1 MQIWTNYRSSCSQVT
16 KWLFYRFWK
25 ILKKATTVE
34 SYFNT
39 VTGLVVLLTQ
49 DPTTCV
55 FVKTSQNFQNKYF
68 LQGVCI
74 SRPPALCLAPS
85 PGPQFVFTGPGPHL
99 VFTDPGPQFV
109 FTGPGPH
116 LVFTPNL
123 YLPAQLDAWV
133 CIYRP
138 CLPTGPGLRFV
149 RTQAAKLICPQWC
162 WLI

>member
-1 MQIWTNYRSSCSQVT
+1 MQIWPNYRSSCSQVT

-39 VTGLVVLLTQ
+39 VTALVILLTQ

-74 SRPPALCLAPS
+74 SRPAALFLAPS
-85 PGPQFVFTGPGPHL
+85 PGLQS
-99 VFTDPGPQFV
+99 V

-123 YLPAQLDAWV
+123 YLPAQPDAWV